1 MPHDHADHAHDHHG
15 HDHGHG
21 HSNDHGHHHGPGGHS
36 HAPKD
41 FGRAFAIGATL
52 NIGFVI
58 AETIAGLMT
67 HSLALLADAGHN
79 LSDVL
84 GLFMAWGA
92 VILAKRAPAGR
103 HTYGLRKGT
112 ILASL
117 TNAVVLL
124 VAVGAIAW
132 EAVRRFAD
140 PQPIEAGPVMIVA
153 AIGIVI
159 NTATALMFMKGS
171 KDDLNIRGAFLHM
184 AADAAISAGVVV
196 AAAAMWATGWLWLD
210 PVVSLG
216 IVVVIV
222 LGTWGLLR
230 DSLDLAL
237 DAAPR
242 GIDPKAVGLAGRPPR
257 RQRGARPAHLG
268 DEHHRDGHDRPS
280 GPPRKPRQRPVPAR
294 YLRRDGQALQDRPRH
309 HPGRER
315 RRRHLPP
322 GRRGRGVSLP
332 LSLALYRAATTAL
345 EPFAPLLLNRRAKA
359 GKEDRARLHERLGRP
374 KTVRPEGRLVWLHG
388 ASVGESLSILPLVER
403 LRAERP
409 DVAVLVTSGTVTSAE
424 LLARRLPAGRSTS
437 SCRSTRRAA
446 PGGSWATGGR
456 TWRCSS
462 RASCGPTCC

>member
-1 MPHDHADHAHDHHG
+1 MPHDHDHKHDHDYDHDHDHSDHGG
-15 HDHGHG
+15 HDHGH
-21 HSNDHGHHHGPGGHS
+21 SHGPGGHS

-52 NIGFVI
+52 NIGFVF

-92 VILAKRAPAGR
+92 VILAKRAPTGR

-140 PQPIEAGPVMIVA
+140 PQPIQAGPVMIVA
-153 AIGIVI
+153 TIGIVI

-196 AAAAMWATGWLWLD
+196 AAAAMWWTGWLWLD

-230 DSLDLAL
+230 DSLDLAM

-242 GIDPKAVGLAGRPPR
+242 GIDPQAVREWLAGRP
-257 RQRGARPAHLG
+257 GVSEVHDLHIWAMSTTETAMTAHLVRAPDASLAG
-268 DEHHRDGHDRPS
+268 PDHD
-280 GPPRKPRQRPVPAR
+280 QF
-294 YLRRDGQALQDRPRH
+294 LQDVCGAMASRFKIGHVTIQIEHGGGVGPC
-309 HPGRER
+309 
-315 RRRHLPP
+315 HL
-322 GRRGRGVSLP
+322 
-332 LSLALYRAATTAL
+332 
-345 EPFAPLLLNRRAKA
+345 A
-359 GKEDRARLHERLGRP
+359 GAD
-374 KTVRPEGRLVWLHG
+374 TV
-388 ASVGESLSILPLVER
+388 
-403 LRAERP
+403 
-409 DVAVLVTSGTVTSAE
+409 
-424 LLARRLPAGRSTS
+424 
-437 SCRSTRRAA
+437 
-446 PGGSWATGGR
+446 
-456 TWRCSS
+456 
-462 RASCGPTCC
+462 